1 MKVIWSEQA
10 GLALRDTTKYINK
23 EFGEKA
29 KLDLMLEVRQ
39 FVHLLAENPLMGI
52 EEPLLI
58 GSRIEYRRYVINRL
72 NKAVYY
78 INSATDTIEIVA
90 FWDTRR
96 EPKAQARHLR

>member
-39 FVHLLAENPLMGI
+39 FVHLLTENPLMGI

-58 GSRIEYRRYVINRL
+58 GLRIEYRSYVINRL